1 MLHQLDD
8 IDFYGEAMIEQPV
21 YPRKRSYEVYG
32 ENLIYLHTGHFLVV
46 LKPRSP
52 VAYHFG
58 LRGSLRVFV

>member
-1 MLHQLDD
+1 
-8 IDFYGEAMIEQPV
+8 MIEQPV
-21 YPRKRSYEVYG
+21 CPRKRSYGVYE

-46 LKPRSP
+46 LKSGSP